1 MNLNSVFLC
10 VFSVFLCVKYDFF
23 YTECTGKTQRDTE
36 NFVTFERLY
45 IRMNLPYF
53 IAQRLIKG
61 RREGTS
67 FSRPV
72 NIIAIIGIAMGLA
85 VMILAV
91 SVLTGFKQQIRNK
104 IVGFGSHI
112 QILNFDSNYSLETT
126 PISDTQ
132 SFIPKIKQM
141 PGIKHVQVFAT
152 KAGIIKTEDAIQG
165 VVLKG
170 VGSDFDWNF
179 FRSNM
184 VEGSSFTVT
193 DTARTN
199 EVIISKKISD
209 MLRLKTGDSFA
220 MYFVQD
226 PPRSRKFTISGIYET
241 SLEEFDKMYVFCDIG
256 HIKRLNGWED
266 NQVSGFEIFINDF
279 DRLDEMHMNVRDAI
293 GYRILEGETQFK
305 VTNIR
310 IRYPQIFD
318 WLNFQDMNVIIII
331 TLMLL
336 VAGFNMI
343 SGLLILI
350 LEKTNMIGIF
360 KALGSEDRTLRRIF
374 LYQAAY
380 LIAKG
385 LFWGNIVGIGL
396 ALVQLKTGLISLD
409 PTSYYIEVVPV
420 NLELSH
426 ILLLNAGTMAA
437 IILMLL
443 VPSQLISRITPVK
456 AIKYD

>member
-1 MNLNSVFLC
+1 
-10 VFSVFLCVKYDFF
+10 
-23 YTECTGKTQRDTE
+23 
-36 NFVTFERLY
+36 
-45 IRMNLPYF
+45 MNLPYF

-67 FSRPV
+67 FSRPINV
-72 NIIAIIGIAMGLA
+72 IAIVGIAMGLA

-91 SVLTGFKQQIRNK
+91 AILTGFKQQIREK
-104 IVGFGSHI
+104 VVGFGSHI
-112 QILNFDSNYSLETT
+112 QIMNFDSNISFETT

-132 SFIPKIKQM
+132 KFIPKIKQI
-141 PGIKHVQVFAT
+141 PGISHIQVFAT
-152 KAGIIKTEDAIQG
+152 KAGIIRTDEDIQG

-170 VGSDFDWNF
+170 IGSDFDWSYF
-179 FRSNM
+179 KSNM
-184 VEGSSFTVT
+184 VDGSVFTVT
-193 DTARTN
+193 DTGRTDK
-199 EVIISKKISD
+199 VIISKKIAD

-220 MYFVQD
+220 MLFIQD
-226 PPRSRKFTISGIYET
+226 PPRMRKFTISGIYET

-256 HIKRLNGWED
+256 HIKRLNNWEED
-266 NQVSGFEIFINDF
+266 QVSGFEVYINDF
-279 DRLDEMHMNVRDAI
+279 DKLDEMTSEVRDAI
-293 GYRILEGETQFK
+293 GYKITEEDTKFK

-318 WLNFQDMNVIIII
+318 WLNFQDINVIIII
-331 TLMLL
+331 LLMLI

-350 LEKTNMIGIF
+350 LEKTNMIGVL
-360 KALGSEDRTLRRIF
+360 KSLGAEDVTIRRMF

-385 LFWGNIVGIGL
+385 LFWGNFIGIGL
-396 ALVQLKTGLISLD
+396 AYLQLKTGIITLD
-409 PTSYYIEVVPV
+409 PSSYYIKTVPV
-420 NLELSH
+420 NLNLIH

-437 IILMLL
+437 IIIMLL